1 MAKMSETFPATANAP
16 RYQQLSAVLARELRE
31 GRYAVGSLLPP
42 EPQLC
47 QRFAVSRHTVREA
60 VRQLCDMGLVSRHQ
74 GIGTRVRA
82 SHSDKQYSA
91 SLSSLG
97 DLTAY
102 AKGTRLKVLGS
113 RWVEAD
119 ATLSAQL
126 HCQEG
131 ERWLEW
137 NTCRYPVDGS
147 EPIVHMRVFVRPECE
162 GMRRELENGEAWV
175 FGLIEK
181 YGGERILEARQVVSA
196 IAVPAESAR
205 LLGVKPRSPGLLVRR
220 FYLGR
225 NGRLLSV
232 SLNVHPPG
240 RVEFTTTWH
249 LEDSAAGP
257 ASPPSLPPTTGRA
270 RAARGGS
277 RR

>member
-1 MAKMSETFPATANAP
+1 MSKDFPAITSAP

-42 EPQLC
+42 EPELC

-74 GIGTRVRA
+74 GVGTVVRA

-91 SLSSLG
+91 SLSSLS
-97 DLTAY
+97 DLMAY
-102 AKGTRLKVLGS
+102 AQGTRLKVLGS
-113 RWVEAD
+113 RRVEAD
-119 ATLSAQL
+119 AALSAQL
-126 HCQEG
+126 RCQEG

-137 NTCRYPVDGS
+137 NTCRYPVDGG

-162 GMRRELENGEAWV
+162 GMRGELESGKAWV

-181 YGGERILEARQVVSA
+181 YGGERILEAQQVVG
-196 IAVPAESAR
+196 AVALPADSAR

-232 SLNVHPPG
+232 SLNMHPPG

-249 LEDSAAGP
+249 LEEAAGARP
-257 ASPPSLPPTTGRA
+257 SPLSTSTPRA
-270 RAARGGS
+270 RRRARTDIG
-277 RR
+277 

>member
-1 MAKMSETFPATANAP
+1 MARISEAFPVTGNAP

-74 GIGTRVRA
+74 GVGTRVRA
-82 SHSDKQYSA
+82 SRSDKQYSA

-97 DLTAY
+97 DLMAY
-102 AKGTRLKVLGS
+102 AQGTRLKVLGS
-113 RWVEAD
+113 RWIEAD
-119 ATLSAQL
+119 AALSAQL
-126 HCQEG
+126 RCQEG

-137 NTCRYPVDGS
+137 NTCRYTVDGG
-147 EPIVHMRVFVRPECE
+147 EPIVHMRVFVRPECDA
-162 GMRRELENGEAWV
+162 MRRELEDGEAWV

-181 YGGERILEARQVVSA
+181 YGGERILEAQQVVGA
-196 IAVPAESAR
+196 IAVPVESAR

-249 LEDSAAGP
+249 LEDNIGAP
-257 ASPPSLPPTTGRA
+257 TSPPSPAAPRA
-270 RAARGGS
+270 R
-277 RR
+277 RRPPK

>member
-1 MAKMSETFPATANAP
+1 
-16 RYQQLSAVLARELRE
+16 
-31 GRYAVGSLLPP
+31 VGSLLPP

-47 QRFAVSRHTVREA
+47 ERFSVSRHTVREA

-74 GIGTRVRA
+74 GVGTRVRA
-82 SHSDKQYSA
+82 ARSDKQYTA

-97 DLTAY
+97 DLMAY
-102 AKGTRLKVLGS
+102 AQGTRLELIGS
-113 RWVEAD
+113 RWLVAD
-119 ATLSAQL
+119 AALAAQL
-126 HCQEG
+126 RCAEG

-137 NTCRYPVDGS
+137 NTCRLPVEGG

-162 GMRRELENGEAWV
+162 GMGAELEGGSAWV

-181 YGGERILEARQVVSA
+181 YGGERIQEAHQVVSA

-205 LLGVKPRSPGLLVRR
+205 LLGVKPRTPGLLVRR

-240 RVEFTTTWH
+240 RVEFTTTWR
-249 LEDSAAGP
+249 LGDAG
-257 ASPPSLPPTTGRA
+257 ATAHALG
-270 RAARGGS
+270 
-277 RR
+277 